1 MQKNPCMA
9 LHTHSALPQFPQSIF
24 PLPHNIFPFP
34 GSSPFPLYCS
44 PPWNVPMTLGWLS
57 IPIQL
62 PHLLHSLLHLPHSIF
77 PLHRPSPS
85 PLYLPPRN
93 ALMTPV
99 NLPSMHHDLQS
110 VGETRRKQSRF
121 IVSPA
126 PCVCLLIN
134 SLFQV
139 HCYHEENASFLAH
152 VIVLALDRACACT
165 FVLGLVLFFF

>member
-9 LHTHSALPQFPQSIF
+9 LHTHSAPPPLTPPEHIPSPPLHIPPP
-24 PLPHNIFPFP
+24 PLPPE
-34 GSSPFPLYCS
+34 
-44 PPWNVPMTLGWLS
+44 NVPITLRWLS
-57 IPIQL
+57 INSQISTTSPEHI
-62 PHLLHSLLHLPHSIF
+62 HSPPQRIPP
-77 PLHRPSPS
+77 PL
-85 PLYLPPRN
+85 LPPRN
-93 ALMTPV
+93 VLMTPV